1 MIQRLAP
8 ALLNDDSKEALLV
21 IAKDRKKGPFFSNL
35 EGQRGVKTILFS
47 QLRSQTPNPA
57 DPNGSAN
64 PSVST
69 SADNPQVK
77 YTKAEK
83 DAVAK
88 IKQVWLACSPRIKR
102 RRSYI
107 SRPDCRAIARYF
119 NMSAQC
125 AETGKAGDRKAVRK
139 LLLSHGVALSVRFDG
154 AKTSLKKLQEA
165 TIACLEN
172 VEISQGVDQSLDAI
186 LGRNRDV
193 EALLNQA
200 EEKISDQCLV
210 ELVNQGV
217 PPLLEEALKAVEDIL
232 AQVEHTLLETRK
244 MLDAVSVSK
253 ESSTRLH

>member
-21 IAKDRKKGPFFSNL
+21 IVKDRKKGPFFSNL
-35 EGQRGVKTILFS
+35 EGQRGVKTIPFN

-64 PSVST
+64 HSVST

-139 LLLSHGVALSVRFDG
+139 LLLSHGVALSLKLDT
-154 AKTSLKKLQEA
+154 AKEQLSTLQEA
-165 TIACLEN
+165 TMACLEN
-172 VEISQGVDQSLDAI
+172 VEVSQGVDESVDAI
-186 LGRNRDV
+186 LCRNRDV
-193 EALLNQA
+193 EALLDQA
-200 EEKISDQCLV
+200 EEKMSDQCLV
-210 ELVNQGV
+210 EPVNQGALS
-217 PPLLEEALKAVEDIL
+217 LLEGQFKTAEEIL
-232 AQVEHTLLETRK
+232 TQVEQTLLETRK
-244 MLDAVSVSK
+244 TLDAISVSM
-253 ESSTRLH
+253 ESSTRLR